1 MTRTLWPLP
10 RANFKLPAATKFL
23 ARGVWSTR
31 KGVAQVST
39 NFFVSIDIEVSPKFL
54 LCWVQGLKVN
64 WSRMTEHYPFWINC
78 GLLLTASCWPDLIS
92 FKFAANGKKNL
103 PEGSLYRKL
112 QCLRAEYLKIELII
126 YSKCWAWLVINHG
139 QTKEQLKVWKM
150 GGLVLGTSI
159 CSKSNY
165 RSWSFLVQNR
175 SKSFTFEIETNTK
188 LSLRETQIRISKI
201 ACFIFKNDT
210 LNG

>member
-1 MTRTLWPLP
+1 MVSHDWTISILNKLWFTFDSLLLTWSYQFQIC
-10 RANFKLPAATKFL
+10 RQRQKKF
-23 ARGVWSTR
+23 ARGVSLQEI
-31 KGVAQVST
+31 AM
-39 NFFVSIDIEVSPKFL
+39 P
-54 LCWVQGLKVN
+54 QG
-64 WSRMTEHYPFWINC
+64 RIFE
-78 GLLLTASCWPDLIS
+78 
-92 FKFAANGKKNL
+92 
-103 PEGSLYRKL
+103 
-112 QCLRAEYLKIELII
+112 IELII

>member
-1 MTRTLWPLP
+1 MWGPPTWVFLHALCEKINPNHYLVIKESLW
-10 RANFKLPAATKFL
+10 NKLK
-23 ARGVWSTR
+23 
-31 KGVAQVST
+31 
-39 NFFVSIDIEVSPKFL
+39 E
-54 LCWVQGLKVN
+54 LC
-64 WSRMTEHYPFWINC
+64 
-78 GLLLTASCWPDLIS
+78 A
-92 FKFAANGKKNL
+92 NL
-103 PEGSLYRKL
+103 P
-112 QCLRAEYLKIELII
+112 CPDCAEHATTYLNG
-126 YSKCWAWLVINHG
+126 INFRTI